1 MSLRIYFCGDN
12 LIYKYNPQKIIEPNW
27 AGIYVTCVR
36 GHEAQCRNEMMN
48 LFAEYTENEEIQ
60 ESVEEVDEDE
70 DIESAI
76 AKEVGELK
84 EKKRTSAIIPIDI
97 GCECVLFFRTKSPI
111 DPVQLVRRICSDAA
125 TTKTKRTRY
134 AQRLTPITRT
144 GTANMEGLKRL
155 SMEVL
160 KPHFH
165 QEDQQPIK
173 YAIRTTQRNHNVL
186 NRDEIIQT
194 VAEQVGKNHPVD
206 LKDYDKLIL
215 VECFKSSLGMA
226 VVSDFD
232 QLERFNL
239 QQIFEKTIQI
249 KSD

>member
-1 MSLRIYFCGDN
+1 
-12 LIYKYNPQKIIEPNW
+12 
-27 AGIYVTCVR
+27 
-36 GHEAQCRNEMMN
+36 
-48 LFAEYTENEEIQ
+48 
-60 ESVEEVDEDE
+60 
-70 DIESAI
+70 
-76 AKEVGELK
+76 
-84 EKKRTSAIIPIDI
+84 
-97 GCECVLFFRTKSPI
+97 
-111 DPVQLVRRICSDAA
+111 
-125 TTKTKRTRY
+125 
-134 AQRLTPITRT
+134 
-144 GTANMEGLKRL
+144 
-155 SMEVL
+155 MEVL